1 MFPKVLI
8 AEELDCISMGM
19 VHVFEELSISEI
31 HYAKYCDDAFL
42 KIKKALQ
49 YKTPYDLLISD
60 LSFKSRHWDNKLNTG
75 GELIAAVKQ
84 IQPEIKTIVF
94 STEDKFYKI
103 KSLFND
109 LGINSYVSKG
119 SNSTPQLKKAIESI
133 YAKDEKFVLGESF
146 SILNNKSLIEIEP
159 YDIAILK
166 ALSEGL
172 RLNEI
177 AFKFKNTGIIPYG
190 NSSIEKRINKLKIY
204 FSARNNVHLMA
215 IAKDIGLV

>member
-19 VHVFEELSISEI
+19 VHVFEELSISEF
-31 HYAKYCDDAFL
+31 HYANYCDDAFL
-42 KIKKALQ
+42 KIKKSLQ
-49 YKTPYDLLISD
+49 HKKPYNLLISD
-60 LSFKSRHWDNKLNTG
+60 LYFKSGHWDNKLNTG
-75 GELIAAVKQ
+75 GELIAAVKK

-177 AFKFKNTGIIPYG
+177 AFKFKNTGIIPCR
-190 NSSIEKRINKLKIY
+190 NSSIEKRINKLRIY

>member
-1 MFPKVLI
+1 MFPKVLV
-8 AEELDCISMGM
+8 AEEFDCISMGM
-19 VHVFEELSISEI
+19 VQVFEELSISEI
-31 HYAKYCDDAFL
+31 HYAKYSDDAFL

-49 YKTPYDLLISD
+49 HKTPYDLLISD
-60 LSFKSRHWDNKLNTG
+60 LSFKSGHWDNKLNTG
-75 GELIAAVKQ
+75 GELIAAVKK

-119 SNSTPQLKKAIESI
+119 RNSTPQLKKAIESI
-133 YAKDEKFVLGESF
+133 YSKDEKFVLGELF
-146 SILNNKSLIEIEP
+146 SILNNKSLVEIEP
-159 YDIAILK
+159 YDIAILN

-190 NSSIEKRINKLKIY
+190 NSSIEKRINKLRIY
-204 FSARNNVHLMA
+204 FNASNNVHLMA

>member
-19 VHVFEELSISEI
+19 VHVFEELSISEF
-31 HYAKYCDDAFL
+31 HYANYCDDAFL

-49 YKTPYDLLISD
+49 HKKPYNLLISD
-60 LSFKSRHWDNKLNTG
+60 LSFKSGQWDNKLNTG
-75 GELIAAVKQ
+75 GELIAAVKN